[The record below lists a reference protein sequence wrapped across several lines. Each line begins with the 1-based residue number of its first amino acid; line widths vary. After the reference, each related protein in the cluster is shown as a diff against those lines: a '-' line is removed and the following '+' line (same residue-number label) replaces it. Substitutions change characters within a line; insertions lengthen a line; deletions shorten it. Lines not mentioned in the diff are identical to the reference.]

1 MKFRTRIWM
10 LPLSAATVL
19 ALSLVVSLIA
29 GRGTSTGLAALRDV
43 DAPYLA
49 GVTKIERGEE
59 QFDLML
65 QSAAGEGDLDKLKDV
80 QAIIDATHQSIAALA
95 AIPGK
100 SAEAAALGQAFDAE
114 QSSSVG
120 AARAMIAK
128 TDLSEVVP
136 RMQKSHAAF
145 LVLMKQAAADATHAV
160 ATRQDAAFSGV
171 RDLLMLTIL
180 TGATTLAALGFASW
194 LTLRS
199 VWRELGGEPD
209 TLRQTARRVAEGD
222 LSVVVHVEGSDT
234 SLAGAIAQMVG
245 KLRETVGSI
254 RQSTDAIAT
263 ASAEIATGNQDL
275 SDRTELTSANL
286 QKTASSMEQLTTT
299 VKHSADSTQ
308 QASTLAGAAVK
319 AAQHGG
325 TIVSQVVSN
334 MEEIAGASRKIGEII
349 GVIDGIAFQTN
360 ILALNAAVEAARAGE
375 QGRGFAVVATE
386 VRTLAQRS
394 AQAAREIK
402 ELVTTSGVKV
412 DAGSKLVQSAGHA
425 MDGIVA
431 DVQRVNDIVGEI
443 SVSTSE
449 QSRGLGEVN
458 SSVGEL
464 DQMTQQNAALVEQSA
479 AAAQSLRE
487 QASNLAKSVMSFQ
500 LR

>member
-1 MKFRTRIWM
+1 M

-29 GRGTSTGLAALRDV
+29 GRGTSNGLAALRDV

-49 GVTKIERGEE
+49 GVTKIERSAE

-65 QSAAGEGDLDKLKDV
+65 QSAAGEGDVDKLKDV
-80 QAIIDATHQSIAALA
+80 QGIIDVTHQSIAALA

-100 SAEAAALGQAFDAE
+100 SNEAAALGRAFDAE
-114 QSSSVG
+114 QTSAIG

-128 TDLSEVVP
+128 TDLSEAVP

-145 LVLMKQAAADATHAV
+145 LVLMKQDADDATHAV
-160 ATRQDAAFSGV
+160 AARQNAAFSGV
-171 RDLLMLTIL
+171 SNLLMLTIL
-180 TGATTLAALGFASW
+180 TGAMTLAALGFASW

-199 VWRELGGEPD
+199 VWSELGGEPD
-209 TLRQTARRVAEGD
+209 TLRQTAHRVAEGD
-222 LSVVVHVEGSDT
+222 LSVVVHVEGGDA
-234 SLAGAIAQMVG
+234 SLAGAIAQMVA

-263 ASAEIATGNQDL
+263 ASSEIASGNQDL
-275 SDRTELTSANL
+275 SNRTEQTSANL
-286 QKTASSMEQLTTT
+286 QKTASSMEQLATT
-299 VKHSADSTQ
+299 VAQSAGSAQ

-319 AAQHGG
+319 AAQQGG
-325 TIVSQVVSN
+325 AIVSQVVSN

-431 DVQRVNDIVGEI
+431 DVQRVSDIVGEI
-443 SVSTSE
+443 SVATSA

-464 DQMTQQNAALVEQSA
+464 DQMTQQNAALVEESA

-487 QASNLAKSVMSFQ
+487 QASNLATSVTAFRLHQ
-500 LR
+500 